1 MSEPLTPADVEAALR
16 VIGLDVDLGGPGVVE
31 RILESVDKTRTSLD
45 AIRSVALANDVPPA
59 MRFVPEAHTP
69 LTVDGEA
76 LPGDVARRIAARE
89 VSCRE
94 VTTAYLERLHEV
106 DEVLHCVV
114 TFLDDRALAQA
125 AALDD
130 ELAGGGSVR
139 GPLHGVPWGAKDL
152 LALRGRPTTW
162 GVSPYRDRTIDRDAV
177 VVDRLD
183 QAGAVCLAK
192 LTLGELAYGDVWF
205 GGQTRNPWDVS
216 SGSSGSSAGSAA
228 ATSAGAVEFAVGSET
243 LGSIISPASVC
254 GVSGLRPTFG
264 LVPTDGAMALSWSM
278 DKLGPMGRS
287 LADCAAVM
295 EALVPGRRFPSSIA
309 LSGLRIGVDESAFES
324 SSAEASGVLESLR
337 ELGASLVPFVVPS
350 SPPAGELLP
359 ILWVEA
365 AAAFDELVR
374 SGGVDALVR
383 QGADSWPVLM
393 RAARLVPAVEYVNA
407 QRARTLLGRS
417 MEQAFADAAVDLY
430 VHPTWGGATAVV
442 TNLTGQPTAVAPCP
456 HPHSISFTGRLG
468 ADALVLAA
476 AATWQ
481 SATSHHLPRPPV

>member
-1 MSEPLTPADVEAALR
+1 M
-16 VIGLDVDLGGPGVVE
+16 IGLDVGGADAVE
-31 RILESVDKTRTSLD
+31 RIVDTVDKTRTSLD
-45 AIRSVALANDVPPA
+45 AIRSVDLPNEVPPA
-59 MRFVPEAHTP
+59 MRFVPEPHTP
-69 LTVDGEA
+69 LVVDGEA
-76 LPGDVARRIAARE
+76 LPGEVARRVAARD

-94 VTTAYLERLHEV
+94 ITTEYLERLHEV
-106 DEVLHCVV
+106 DETLHCVV

-125 AALDD
+125 KALDD

-152 LALRGRPTTW
+152 LALRGHPTTW
-162 GVSPYRDRTIDRDAV
+162 GVSPYRDQVIDRDALV
-177 VVDRLD
+177 VERLD
-183 QAGAVCLAK
+183 AAGAICLAK
-192 LTLGELAYGDVWF
+192 LSLGELAYGDVWF
-205 GGQTRNPWDVS
+205 GGQTMNPWDLS

-228 ATSAGAVEFAVGSET
+228 ATSAGAVEFALGSET

-295 EALVPGRRFPSSIA
+295 GALVPGRRFASSVS
-309 LSGLRIGVDESAFES
+309 LSGMRIGVDEGAFESS
-324 SSAEASGVLESLR
+324 SSAEASAVLESLR

-350 SPPAGELLP
+350 SPPAGDLLP

-374 SGGVDALVR
+374 SGGIDSLVR
-383 QGADSWPVLM
+383 QSADSWPVLM
-393 RAARLVPAVEYVNA
+393 RAARVVPAVEYVNA
-407 QRARTLLGRS
+407 QRARTLLGRA
-417 MEQAFADAAVDLY
+417 MEQAFVDAGVDVY

-468 ADALVLAA
+468 ADALVLAV

-481 SATSHHLPRPPV
+481 SATRHHLARPPI